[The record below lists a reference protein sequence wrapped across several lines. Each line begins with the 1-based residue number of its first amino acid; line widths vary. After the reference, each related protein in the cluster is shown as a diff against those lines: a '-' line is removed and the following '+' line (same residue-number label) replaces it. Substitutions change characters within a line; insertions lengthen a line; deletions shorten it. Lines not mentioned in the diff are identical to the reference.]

1 MAKYEVELYGYG
13 GEFVF
18 GTLTKEQ
25 YDFWIENEGDGLD
38 SHVFWDPYDDADGDN
53 PITDEEDPRFL
64 GYWHDLDDIEHV
76 CGADVDS
83 CRVVVTSLDSGEE
96 VYTSDDVNL
105 VHTTDQL
112 VEEQKRG
119 YYWTAYASEKG
130 QHFYAELEID
140 GEFDPTK
147 LTVNATNLDGEHI
160 IDEVMYNEETLDNDG
175 GSTETKSQSYEL
187 HEIV

>member
-83 CRVVVTSLDSGEE
+83 CRVVVSS
-96 VYTSDDVNL
+96 SSKA
-105 VHTTDQL
+105 
-112 VEEQKRG
+112 EEQRRKK
-119 YYWTAYASEKG
+119 AK
-130 QHFYAELEID
+130 QQ
-140 GEFDPTK
+140 K
-147 LTVNATNLDGEHI
+147 
-160 IDEVMYNEETLDNDG
+160 
-175 GSTETKSQSYEL
+175 
-187 HEIV
+187 